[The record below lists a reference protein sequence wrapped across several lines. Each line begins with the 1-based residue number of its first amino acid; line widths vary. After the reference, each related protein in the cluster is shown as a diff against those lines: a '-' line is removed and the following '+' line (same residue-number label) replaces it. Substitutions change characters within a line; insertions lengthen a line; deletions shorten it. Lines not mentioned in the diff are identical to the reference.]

1 MNEEFIS
8 KLETKVWELRDKI
21 IECLKRKDRDSAVRL
36 QRMGYENVRVLS
48 NENRGGYSALIL
60 RVNGEWSVK
69 FLMSG
74 YPLVNPSLDCLLIE
88 CAQICDPLFPS
99 LIPSEKELPDRLPS
113 TIEKAVED
121 QKRKQI
127 EYVRENKIK
136 LLKGFIESMEETLQR
151 ISSS

>member
-1 MNEEFIS
+1 MEQSEKTILSETANPYMPKFIRIKTFIEE
-8 KLETKVWELRDKI
+8 KI
-21 IECLKRKDRDSAVRL
+21 
-36 QRMGYENVRVLS
+36 LS
-48 NENRGGYSALIL
+48 
-60 RVNGEWSVK
+60 GEFVA
-69 FLMSG
+69 G
-74 YPLVNPSLDCLLIE
+74 
-88 CAQICDPLFPS
+88 Q